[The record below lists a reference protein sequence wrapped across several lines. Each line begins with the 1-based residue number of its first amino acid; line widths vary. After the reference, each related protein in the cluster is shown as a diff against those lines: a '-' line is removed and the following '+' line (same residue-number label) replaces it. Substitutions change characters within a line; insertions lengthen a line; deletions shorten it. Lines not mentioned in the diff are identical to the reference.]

1 MRFKNLYA
9 GLSIITATMAFGQ
22 TQSLTIP
29 NAGNFFSERIED
41 AFISSLSPKQLVDF
55 GVNNMLCDPVL
66 KDANWGFV
74 IYDPKTGNIINSYNE
89 TMPLIP
95 ASTTK
100 LLTTEA
106 AVALLGTKFK
116 WTTQLEY
123 SGEID
128 DNGVLNGNLYI
139 VGSGDPSLGTGKA
152 GALRYSALVS
162 EFKRA
167 ISEKGIRKINGDII
181 IQTAV
186 FKDNKRDI
194 LPEGIVWI
202 EHGNYYLPAGA
213 TADVDPQKEQSVA
226 KGKSWFNNS
235 EKRYFYVSPFTG
247 KMSFSSEFNGDI
259 VTSKIAEAPAYLAN
273 NLRTTL
279 VKTGIGV
286 TGKVTPKMIDKE
298 PEKRYLITA
307 YKSPQLK
314 DIVYDTNQRSDNA
327 LAEAL
332 LRTCG
337 FQKYG
342 NQTLEAGREAVRN
355 HLQNNGFD
363 MEGLTYF
370 DGSGL
375 SRSNAVTPISQVK
388 FLTKL
393 MKEPYFKDYFES
405 LPIGGQSG
413 TLKRSFAGVG
423 YGQVFAKT
431 GTLNRVKTLAGYLK
445 TNSGKTLAF
454 SLMINNYNGSVA
466 QVKSR
471 MESLL
476 APAMNL

>member
-89 TMPLIP
+89 TTPLIP

-167 ISEKGIRKINGDII
+167 IS
-181 IQTAV
+181 
-186 FKDNKRDI
+186 
-194 LPEGIVWI
+194 
-202 EHGNYYLPAGA
+202 
-213 TADVDPQKEQSVA
+213 
-226 KGKSWFNNS
+226 
-235 EKRYFYVSPFTG
+235 
-247 KMSFSSEFNGDI
+247 
-259 VTSKIAEAPAYLAN
+259 
-273 NLRTTL
+273 
-279 VKTGIGV
+279 
-286 TGKVTPKMIDKE
+286 
-298 PEKRYLITA
+298 
-307 YKSPQLK
+307 
-314 DIVYDTNQRSDNA
+314 
-327 LAEAL
+327 
-332 LRTCG
+332 
-337 FQKYG
+337 
-342 NQTLEAGREAVRN
+342 
-355 HLQNNGFD
+355 
-363 MEGLTYF
+363 
-370 DGSGL
+370 
-375 SRSNAVTPISQVK
+375 
-388 FLTKL
+388 
-393 MKEPYFKDYFES
+393 
-405 LPIGGQSG
+405 
-413 TLKRSFAGVG
+413 
-423 YGQVFAKT
+423 
-431 GTLNRVKTLAGYLK
+431 
-445 TNSGKTLAF
+445 
-454 SLMINNYNGSVA
+454 
-466 QVKSR
+466 
-471 MESLL
+471 
-476 APAMNL
+476 